1 MASSTRAEPRGRAGL
16 PDLLGGSDAI
26 ALDRTDAFTPRHET
40 KRECL
45 PQWLCHLHDDEHQ
58 DDDDQ
63 HADNGADNAS
73 VHCVPPSMSEWVRQ
87 STRSS
92 VAPMAECRDARSE
105 DCRSGRVSRPG
116 PRTPPALAGAVEV
129 QGRRT
134 FVHTLC

>member
-1 MASSTRAEPRGRAGL
+1 MASSARAEPGARWASRTARRARMRQH
-16 PDLLGGSDAI
+16 
-26 ALDRTDAFTPRHET
+26 RTEPTPSHLVT
-40 KRECL
+40 KSSENVYHNG
-45 PQWLCHLHDDEHQ
+45 LCHLHDDEHQ

-73 VHCVPPSMSEWVRQ
+73 VHCVPPSLSEWVRQ

-92 VAPMAECRDARSE
+92 VALMAECRDARSK

-116 PRTPPALAGAVEV
+116 HELPPAFTDAVEV
-129 QGRRT
+129 QGRRI